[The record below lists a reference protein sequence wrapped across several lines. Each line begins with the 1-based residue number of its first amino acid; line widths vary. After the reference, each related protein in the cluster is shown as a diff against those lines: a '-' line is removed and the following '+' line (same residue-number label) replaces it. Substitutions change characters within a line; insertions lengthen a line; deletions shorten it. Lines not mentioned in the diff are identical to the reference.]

1 LGCRWITNLDPTH
14 RVLRVTITAAV
25 LTHELA
31 EDCYRS
37 VALIASRGG
46 PYAAIFDLS
55 GATGTSL
62 SANDV
67 RSQAL
72 YAPAVPGDRIR
83 VVVAKDL
90 SVFGMARMLQLYRDF
105 MGGQLQVVRS
115 LQEAYDMVGARPED
129 FTQRLFPKKMT
140 A

>member
-1 LGCRWITNLDPTH
+1 MDYHVDLDPTH
-14 RVLRVTITAAV
+14 HVLRATITAAV
-25 LTHELA
+25 LTHELGV
-31 EDCYRS
+31 DCYRS

-55 GATGTSL
+55 EVTGTTA

-67 RSQAL
+67 TGQAL
-72 YAPAVPGDRIR
+72 CAPAVPGDRIR
-83 VVVAKDL
+83 VVVAKEP

-105 MGGQLQVVRS
+105 MGGQFQVVRS

-129 FTQRLFPKKMT
+129 FTERLFPKEM
-140 A
+140 AA